1 MSRKIICGIANCPKC
16 KMLKEMSPETDYIE
30 LRPDEIL
37 AFARATGINT
47 MPFVIITEPR
57 LEDLR

>member
-1 MSRKIICGIANCPKC
+1 MANCPKC